1 MAYTVSNT
9 DGSREIT
16 VADGT
21 FDTTTYSVTLIGK
34 NITNYGDVFVKNSI
48 RHLEN
53 FASAT
58 APSVASPLV
67 GQVWYD
73 KTGKVLRV
81 YKSASEGW
89 VRVSSVVSETPPS
102 DGLSDGAT
110 YFDSSD
116 NKLKIFKTH
125 HVLCSLGK
133 DNFTDN
139 KNTLGA
145 IYIVRDP
152 RNVISSILYHF
163 NLSNTDEALNFIQRE
178 EKFIGNVKNKVNYP
192 LHTLIGSWKTN
203 YNSWKFFGKNFL
215 LVKYEDLILNPNTEF
230 KRIANY
236 ITITTNIKFSEE
248 QIKKS
253 VAESSFE
260 NLRKLEDK
268 NGFIESIKD
277 SEDNN
282 KKKFFNLGPKNTW
295 KENLNKNVIDEIES
309 SFNSEMKELGYI

>member
-1 MAYTVSNT
+1 MIIWLASYPKSGNT
-9 DGSREIT
+9 
-16 VADGT
+16 
-21 FDTTTYSVTLIGK
+21 
-34 NITNYGDVFVKNSI
+34 
-48 RHLEN
+48 
-53 FASAT
+53 
-58 APSVASPLV
+58 
-67 GQVWYD
+67 
-73 KTGKVLRV
+73 
-81 YKSASEGW
+81 W
-89 VRVSSVVSETPPS
+89 VRHFLSSLIYSNQGKA
-102 DGLSDGAT
+102 GLEKLGFIMQYPKRDQFEKLVT
-110 YFDSSD
+110 NFDDFNQIKKNWINSQNLINSD

-133 DNFTDN
+133 DNFTDK
-139 KNTLGA
+139 KNSLGA

-163 NLSNTDEALNFIQRE
+163 NLSNTEESLNFIQEE

-236 ITITTNIKFSEE
+236 ITNTTNIKFSEE

-253 VAESSFE
+253 IVESSFE
-260 NLRKLEDK
+260 NLQKLEDK

-277 SEDNN
+277 PEN
-282 KKKFFNLGPKNTW
+282 KKRKKFFNLGPRNNW
-295 KENLNKNVIDEIES
+295 KKSLDQEFVNKIEN
-309 SFNSEMKELGYI
+309 SFNDEMKELGYI